1 MRICADLT
9 FSAGWGTL
17 PLERTV
23 SGEKTRS
30 TSLMNQILLLL
41 MVAML
46 LYLFASFAR
55 QVTVSLERQ
64 KELEKVDQQVAAE
77 LEIREQL
84 EADLAHALSS
94 AAVDEWAHKNLWG
107 PEGEVIVAPAR
118 DNEMLPR
125 DSQMAP
131 EDTERSDSPQNDW
144 WDLFFGT
151 P

>member
-1 MRICADLT
+1 
-9 FSAGWGTL
+9 
-17 PLERTV
+17 
-23 SGEKTRS
+23 
-30 TSLMNQILLLL
+30 MNQALLLL

-55 QVTVSLERQ
+55 QVTVSLERR
-64 KELEKVDQQVAAE
+64 KEREKVDQQVAVE

-84 EADLAHALSS
+84 EADLAHAHSS

-107 PEGEVIVAPAR
+107 PEGEVIVAPAS
-118 DNEMLPR
+118 DSEMRPL
-125 DSQMAP
+125 DSEMAP
-131 EDTERSDSPQNDW
+131 EGAERRDSPQDDW